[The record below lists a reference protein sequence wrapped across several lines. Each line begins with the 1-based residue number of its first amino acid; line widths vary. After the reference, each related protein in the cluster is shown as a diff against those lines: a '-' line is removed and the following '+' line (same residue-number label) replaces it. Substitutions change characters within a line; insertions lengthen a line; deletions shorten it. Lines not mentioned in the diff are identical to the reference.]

1 MFYMSSCKWVELPFG
16 ATRDHSKG
24 AAQAKFSFAIIDA
37 IDFSEDLAP
46 SIHFILSKLAA
57 SCF

>member
-1 MFYMSSCKWVELPFG
+1 MSSCKWVELPFG